1 MTAVSSGATV
11 EVVMPRAVVE
21 VAQAREAVEV
31 RTGILDIL
39 APYRGDYE
47 VTPSEVAQVLPTT
60 GRGMAEDIVVLPI
73 PSNYG
78 LVTRVG
84 ANLVIT

>member
-11 EVVMPRAVVE
+11 EVVVPRTVVE

-39 APYRGDYE
+39 APYQGDYE
-47 VTPSEVAQVLPTT
+47 VAPAEEAQVLPTT
-60 GRGMAEDIVVLPI
+60 GRGMERDIVVLPI